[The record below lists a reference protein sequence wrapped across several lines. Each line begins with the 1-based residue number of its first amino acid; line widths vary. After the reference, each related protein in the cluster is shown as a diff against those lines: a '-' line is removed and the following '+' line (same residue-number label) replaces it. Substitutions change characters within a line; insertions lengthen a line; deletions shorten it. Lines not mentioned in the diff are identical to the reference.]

1 MASSKTDTMLSE
13 AFEVVEDGVLANM
26 VPSLGRAL
34 GLSDGQMDSIKHAHQ
49 YDIMEQKREML
60 RRWKQRLGLR
70 ATPDELMEACRAAKL
85 QDVADKIQNLIRE
98 DVVQQCE
105 NELKTYYRKTMSF
118 YTPLNWAPWMEPN
131 IQDHHVTARF
141 KRVHRHE
148 GGTKHIVKSEYL
160 TEDQLLTTIEEDSSR
175 QSIGR
180 VIIEGPSGIGKTT
193 FLKGLVCEW
202 VSGKRFKHLKLVF
215 ALKGRHL
222 PERGDLCEAI
232 LAQNLFPEDHP
243 VQRNPNLK
251 AHLWQWVEKNQDKVM
266 FIIDGI
272 AEIPGF
278 IKTSSVSEPEH
289 FVSKLMEGK
298 ILRHSNVL
306 LTTTSI
312 QRLDVPVLRWCD
324 AYYTIEGFFNDDITK
339 FVDTFNFKTPK
350 AKADIK
356 DLLGSYTNTSLLELC
371 RIPMFLWFLCLIW
384 DDNDHKSKAR
394 TVTSLLEEIF
404 DMALRKALIR
414 GKEDLSEENQGKVDE
429 LCKLSWERTVSGNVC
444 LMSKDVKS
452 IEDIMLRSGFLVKEK
467 SHRVE
472 YTFGHTLFREL
483 FAAKHIVK
491 SPDQTHLCKILWQ
504 PSCPSNSRYSMVCL
518 FVAGLLGDNAGPLF
532 EAFSERYSHM
542 LKDKECSQC
551 CIDEAVMLAC
561 RCIVESRDPRKF
573 GQVVAATL
581 LEQMGAERELSI
593 NFYREQVKVN
603 TLLGLS
609 YVIESI
615 NCMDEFGRINES
627 QRLSLIL
634 ENLWIRKKR
643 GLLRLGEAIMKTKC
657 VHTLSI
663 SVTGLDASLLH
674 PKGNNTENEDMGKFM
689 KSIGDTKSN
698 IAKLSLAAQI
708 DRMSESAIRQVSA
721 AFRNN
726 RELRELDLFVSLF
739 SKRCAPSCQ
748 KLVEDS
754 RQPCT
759 KKERIH
765 VFLTDVAEAIGNM
778 RWLESLRITASILR
792 EDASRKTIVPVLQRH
807 ESITSLSVVG
817 QVKGRGHLTL
827 YGIMSLAM
835 ILEENKKLKSVSL
848 RLTTVSDD
856 IKQRE
861 KDWESPREPSET
873 RANMLYNGLVESTV
887 TSMDLLFNCVLPH
900 EARLFADI
908 VSNNQHLTEVTF
920 SWHTMFPSFL
930 ERLADAV
937 EKSRTLKRL
946 VLCGKFEDGNSLVKL
961 IGAVLAGKPPTSSK
975 PAGGISSLHL
985 QGQPFLDITIDALV
999 SFLKSSE
1006 TGPNRQILLHLG
1018 GELFGPQAA
1027 SASRNLDALRL
1038 DNEALD
1044 NNLIIYHG
1052 LVVVVED
1059 EDRPNVSHFETT
1071 VARNFKR
1078 ALRDKSEE
1086 IVDKMPR
1093 QQEETA
1099 S

>member
-1 MASSKTDTMLSE
+1 MLSE

-70 ATPDELMEACRAAKL
+70 ATPDELMEVCRAAKL
-85 QDVADKIQNLIRE
+85 QDVADKIQILIRE

-118 YTPLNWAPWMEPN
+118 YTPLNWAPWMEQN

-160 TEDQLLTTIEEDSSR
+160 TEDQLLTTIEEDSRR

-202 VSGKRFKHLKLVF
+202 VSGERFEHLKLVF

-243 VQRNPNLK
+243 IRTDRNL
-251 AHLWQWVEKNQDKVM
+251 ADHLWQWVQANQDKVM

-278 IKTSSVSEPEH
+278 IKTSSAAEPEH
-289 FVSKLMEGK
+289 FVSKLIEGN

-312 QRLDVPVLRWCD
+312 QRLDVSVLRWCD

-350 AKADIK
+350 AKVDIK

-384 DDNDHKSKAR
+384 NDNDHKSKAR

-404 DMALRKALIR
+404 DMALRKAKIR
-414 GKEDLSEENQGKVDE
+414 GKEDLSEKDQGKVDE
-429 LCKLSWERTVSGNVC
+429 LCKLSWERTVTGNVC
-444 LMSKDVKS
+444 LMSKDVKN
-452 IEDIMLRSGFLVKEK
+452 IKDIMLRSGFLVEEK

-491 SPDQTHLCKILWQ
+491 SPDQTHLCKILWE
-504 PSCPSNSRYSMVCL
+504 PSCPSNSRYNMVCL
-518 FVAGLLGDNAGPLF
+518 FVAGLLGENAGPLF

-573 GQVVAATL
+573 GLVVAATL

-609 YVIESI
+609 YVIENI

-634 ENLWIRKKR
+634 ENLWIRNKR
-643 GLLRLGEAIMKTKC
+643 GLLRLGDAIMKT
-657 VHTLSI
+657 
-663 SVTGLDASLLH
+663 
-674 PKGNNTENEDMGKFM
+674 
-689 KSIGDTKSN
+689 
-698 IAKLSLAAQI
+698 
-708 DRMSESAIRQVSA
+708 QVSA

-726 RELRELDLFVSLF
+726 GELRELDLFVSLF

-748 KLVEDS
+748 KLVEES

-759 KKERIH
+759 KKERIQ

-792 EDASRKTIVPVLQRH
+792 EDASRETIVPVLQRH

-827 YGIMSLAM
+827 YGIKSLAM

-861 KDWESPREPSET
+861 KDWESPRDPSET

-930 ERLADAV
+930 EGLADAV
-937 EKSRTLKRL
+937 EMSRALKRL

-999 SFLKSSE
+999 SFLKSPE

-1027 SASRNLDALRL
+1027 AASRNLDALRL
-1038 DNEALD
+1038 DNEASD

-1052 LVVVVED
+1052 LAVVAED

-1093 QQEETA
+1093 QQEETE